1 MSGDYFNAFCYGYM
15 IKDTVIVFFAHLID
29 FVYEE
34 YVISSPKKQP
44 AAEAVILITETG
56 MTEQKYSFVWSQFNH
71 YVHKFQCA
79 IDKHVSRVERVYL
92 YSAFFVLYFWLVI
105 TACKFST
112 RIAFVIIY
120 LMSFFCT
127 RQQILCCFSCVR
139 LIIVMVAAS

>member
-1 MSGDYFNAFCYGYM
+1 MNRTDRKRVLMSGDYFNAFCYGYM

-29 FVYEE
+29 FVYVIEE

-44 AAEAVILITETG
+44 EAEAVILITETG

-92 YSAFFVLYFWLVI
+92 HSLFCIFGSLSQLVSSPLVLL
-105 TACKFST
+105 
-112 RIAFVIIY
+112 
-120 LMSFFCT
+120 L
-127 RQQILCCFSCVR
+127 
-139 LIIVMVAAS
+139 